1 MYGISP
7 RKKYTEKA
15 SVKNMKP
22 FVILYSISVQRKP
35 PYQGKLADLI
45 YGYNIG
51 KKDIID
57 DGASPGKEQSMHC
70 NYAPKFT
77 EGEM

>member
-7 RKKYTEKA
+7 RKKYTKNA

-22 FVILYSISVQRKP
+22 FVILNSISVQRKP
-35 PYQGKLADLI
+35 PYQGKLI

-57 DGASPGKEQSMHC
+57 EPQPWQGAIHALQLCS
-70 NYAPKFT
+70 
-77 EGEM
+77 